1 MCKCVVFSLCINIV
15 HVVNSVHIHIVLL
28 CIYVR
33 TKEVRL
39 PLSFWCAFQ
48 KKKKIIDTSDAGFF
62 TGAAM
67 MQLRRDDL
75 QNVVA
80 VQCMDRSRKMIGSP
94 LVDFK

>member
-1 MCKCVVFSLCINIV
+1 MLDILQLQPAQSNQTPCQTEGFCFYSFN
-15 HVVNSVHIHIVLL
+15 NSSSNNVLIRQIS
-28 CIYVR
+28 CW
-33 TKEVRL
+33 
-39 PLSFWCAFQ
+39 PAFQ
-48 KKKKIIDTSDAGFF
+48 KKNIDTSDAGFF
-62 TGAAM
+62 TEAAM

>member
-1 MCKCVVFSLCINIV
+1 MLDVAVAACSIKPNTLSEGFSFFFFN
-15 HVVNSVHIHIVLL
+15 NSSSNNVLIRQIS
-28 CIYVR
+28 CW
-33 TKEVRL
+33 
-39 PLSFWCAFQ
+39 PPFQ
-48 KKKKIIDTSDAGFF
+48 KKIMDTSDAGFF

>member
-1 MCKCVVFSLCINIV
+1 MC
-15 HVVNSVHIHIVLL
+15 VLKK
-28 CIYVR
+28 YVYHYHSG
-33 TKEVRL
+33 V
-39 PLSFWCAFQ
+39 PF

-80 VQCMDRSRKMIGSP
+80 VQCMDRSRKMIGP